1 MKKNHKQGSIS
12 IELLPEFGLPVNG
25 IPAYFTGSVFQG
37 FVNVLLP
44 KNHKAERL
52 RIIFHASETVQLH
65 STMTSVIRGRDH
77 QLFGTQRILWER
89 LPNGNNEP
97 LSRYRFTIQLP
108 MVQLPPSLEYRRLRY
123 KSKYKL
129 TAILDYK
136 PSYSLSLQPLLI
148 CHQPVQYQPWIPTRA
163 LKVPMIRHSKWIMIQ
178 MPNTDILPG
187 EKLQF
192 QVSLSPY
199 AMSTCLRSSLLGLDI
214 VLELI
219 QRATFPYQMED
230 ERIPPSETVL
240 KTSSP
245 TLIHAPPS
253 SLQPIL
259 EYNNVHEYN
268 KNNNSNR
275 RRPSSSSSS
284 FRPRSIAASSIST
297 TSTQRIQSS
306 ISSMTR
312 MTFTIPNDIPPT
324 FTYGRILHLQYELNI
339 QIFEKKQKTKTTIWS
354 PSSSLKFINN
364 SSCLDE
370 IKIPL
375 IIGTMGHGISI
386 PNDLKNYTDF
396 QGIFGDT
403 IPHSATTAAAATATT
418 ATAATTTATTATIL
432 SSSPP
437 PTYPLSRSS
446 TVISRN
452 SLYESNQNNNNNDRD
467 QAIEDQQLPVPKF
480 LPCIE
485 YENTLPMYCPS
496 NLPSYPSSM
505 NNNHFN
511 HYSPSTAT

>member
-89 LPNGNNEP
+89 SPNNNNDEP

-108 MVQLPPSLEYRRLRY
+108 MVQLPPSLEYKRLRY

-136 PSYSLSLQPLLI
+136 PSYSLSLQPLLV

-178 MPNTDILPG
+178 MPNTDLLPG

-199 AMSTCLRSSLLGLDI
+199 AMSNCLRSSLLGLDI

-230 ERIPPSETVL
+230 ERIPPSETIL
-240 KTSSP
+240 KTSPP

-259 EYNNVHEYN
+259 EYNNVHEFNKN
-268 KNNNSNR
+268 KNNNNTNL
-275 RRPSSSSSS
+275 RRPSSSSSSS
-284 FRPRSIAASSIST
+284 FRPRSIAASFMST

-312 MTFTIPNDIPPT
+312 LTFTIPNDLPPT

-339 QIFEKKQKTKTTIWS
+339 RIFEKKQKTKTTLWS
-354 PSSSLKFINN
+354 PPSSLKFI
-364 SSCLDE
+364 SPSCLDE
-370 IKIPL
+370 IKVPL

-403 IPHSATTAAAATATT
+403 VPRSATATV
-418 ATAATTTATTATIL
+418 TITP
-432 SSSPP
+432 SSPSP
-437 PTYPLSRSS
+437 TTYPLSRSS

-452 SLYESNQNNNNNDRD
+452 SLNESNQNNNNNNNSSSNSNNNRD
-467 QAIEDQQLPVPKF
+467 QEIEDQHLPVPKF

-511 HYSPSTAT
+511 HYSLSTAT